1 MPIIL
6 GIFCALPLLLGMAAE
21 YSVCRWA
28 EHRLWRLLPPVL
40 AVLLAALVAML
51 RLQVWEAEYSPV
63 TQLLFVPGLPAV
75 CLLVGMLLGWRLWKY
90 LWSPR
95 VVDDGRKR

>member
-6 GIFCALPLLLGMAAE
+6 GIFCALPLLLGAAAE
-21 YSVCRWA
+21 YGVCRWA
-28 EHRLWRLLPPVL
+28 GHRLWRLLPPVL